1 MTPLSI
7 TSPTTKAC
15 KVLRPVKTVFSFTRV
30 LRQMHWSDLEL
41 LITLFSGSLLLKSQ
55 ESTLLHSSQWS
66 TSCSHRQE
74 DGQQCTTSHSMLNY
88 CHTLSKLCSTKW
100 VFLVT
105 SEESMLTLRTSR
117 RLTPHKFTVSIF
129 IYNFAFVWWYY
140 MQSNVKSWIQYQML
154 IIYWYIG
161 KILWSYNMFDSD
173 MLFRDMETQEV
184 FVFDRDGIWNK
195 DAVEHPLINWNNTK

>member
-1 MTPLSI
+1 
-7 TSPTTKAC
+7 
-15 KVLRPVKTVFSFTRV
+15 
-30 LRQMHWSDLEL
+30 MHWSDLEL

-55 ESTLLHSSQWS
+55 EYTLSHSYQWF

-74 DGQQCTTSHSMLNY
+74 DGQQCTISHSMLNY
-88 CHTLSKLCSTKW
+88 CHTLSRLCSTKW

-105 SEESMLTLRTSR
+105 SEGSMLTLRTLR
-117 RLTPHKFTVSIF
+117 KLMPHKFTVSIF
-129 IYNFAFVWWYY
+129 ILYLPLFKGVAWYLLLY
-140 MQSNVKSWIQYQML
+140 HDFYQML
-154 IIYWYIG
+154 NIYWFIG

-195 DAVEHPLINWNNTK
+195 DAVEHPLINWNNNNNTQKIVQTKTAYFTVCSILKEWMCC